1 MKITLIK
8 PGIGH
13 VISGYNLND
22 GSMQPLQL
30 AIIAGLVKAPDE
42 VVMYDDR
49 LEKVPFDEPTD
60 LVAITVDSFTA
71 QRAYYL
77 AQEFRNRGV
86 NVVLGGM
93 HASLLPDEAL
103 QHADTIVIGDVE
115 PIWKQ
120 LIDDAKNKRLQKTYT
135 GTFGEPQSGSYPD
148 RSIFKG
154 KKYLPVSLMQFSRGC
169 KFNCSF
175 CSVSKFFKQS
185 HQCRKIDDVLY
196 EIEKDKLKTILFVDD
211 NMVSNK
217 KELKIFLK
225 ELIPMKVR
233 WASQSSID
241 MVNDQELL
249 RLMADSG
256 CVGNLIGF
264 ESININTLKW
274 FNKAPNIRG
283 FNNYKEVLEVFRDY
297 GFLTWASFMIGNDF
311 DTLDTIDQT
320 VEFAIKNK
328 FTLAFFHILMPYPGT
343 AIYEQFKNENRLL
356 YDGHWWNHPDY
367 RYNQS
372 TFIPKLMSPEQL
384 SEATVKANKDFYS
397 WSSIMHRMWDGKTNV
412 KNLINLLIFSRFNYV
427 LKKTSV

>member
-13 VISGYNLND
+13 IISGYNLNE
-22 GSMQPLQL
+22 GSMEPLQL
-30 AIIAGLVKAPDE
+30 AIIAGLVKEPDE

-49 LEKVPFDEPTD
+49 LERIPFNEPTD

-71 QRAYYL
+71 QRAYQI
-77 AQEFRNRGV
+77 ADEFRQRKV
-86 NVVLGGM
+86 KVVLGGM
-93 HASLLPDEAL
+93 HIALLPDEAL
-103 QHADTIVIGDVE
+103 KHADAVVIGDAE
-115 PIWKQ
+115 PVWKQ
-120 LIDDAKNKRLQKTYT
+120 LCSDAKNNTLKAKYMA
-135 GTFGEPQSGSYPD
+135 TFGEPQSGYFPN

-217 KELKIFLK
+217 KELKVFLK
-225 ELIPMKVR
+225 ELTPMKIR

-241 MVNDQELL
+241 MVNDKELM

-274 FNKAPNIRG
+274 FNKSPNIRN
-283 FNNYKEVLEVFRDY
+283 FNNYKEALSILRDY
-297 GFLTWASFMIGNDF
+297 GFLTWASFMLGNDF
-311 DTLDTIDQT
+311 DTLETIDQT

-343 AIYEQFKNENRLL
+343 DIYEQFKNEKRLL
-356 YDGHWWNHPDY
+356 FDEHWWTHTDY
-367 RYNQS
+367 RYNHA

-384 SEATVKANKDFYS
+384 SEATIKANKDFYS
-397 WSSIMHRMWDGKTNV
+397 WSSIFHRMSDGKTNRR
-412 KNLINLLIFSRFNYV
+412 NLINLLIFSQFNYL